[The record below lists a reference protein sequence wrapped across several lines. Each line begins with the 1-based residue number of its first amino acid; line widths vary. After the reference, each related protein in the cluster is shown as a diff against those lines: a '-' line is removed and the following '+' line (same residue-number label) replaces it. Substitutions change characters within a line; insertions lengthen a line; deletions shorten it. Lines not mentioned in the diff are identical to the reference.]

1 MKKIIL
7 LFWPVHSMSQVSSST
22 FFRPEAS
29 LPTNPSNTVEHDANQ
44 TNQTALNDDQ
54 ESSIPETN
62 DHDTQIQAKKT
73 KKLSEEAIQYYRTAS
88 KYGWESIVA

>member
-7 LFWPVHSMSQVSSST
+7 LFGLCIVCLGI
-22 FFRPEAS
+22 FIYIFRPEAS

-54 ESSIPETN
+54 ESLIPKTN
-62 DHDTQIQAKKT
+62 DRDTQIQAKKT
-73 KKLSEEAIQYYRTAS
+73 KKIERRSNTVLPNS
-88 KYGWESIVA
+88 KQILLGVNRS